1 MVGDSL
7 YRSSSFRL
15 SDGRR
20 GLDDSCIRRLRSVLL
35 SRLDFWDNPGL
46 GVSRDFFCDAV
57 DSVVRLSG
65 LSNFLFCPSFQFA
78 GENTGYMSRIR
89 ILPEA
94 VANRIAAGEVVE
106 RPASVVKELLENALD
121 AGAKTIRVEVEAG
134 GKRMIRIIDDGH
146 GMSHDDALLAFERH
160 ATSKLRSADDLLSI
174 PTLGFRGEALPTIAA
189 VSRLLLET
197 RAEEDAE
204 GTRVEFAGGKLV
216 NVKPAGLPAGTTVS
230 VADLFYSVPARR
242 KFLKSDTTELGHI
255 ASLVTHYALANPGR
269 QFVLTTPTQQIV
281 DCSPVERLA
290 ERVYQLFGKQSF
302 DELIEIPVVSAAFRA
317 AITEPEL
324 EPAEEK
330 ARLTVYGFTS
340 RPEIQ
345 RPNRNGIYIFVN
357 RRLVRD
363 RLILHAIHE
372 AYRNILPSNVF
383 PATLLFLEMPYD
395 EVDVN
400 VHPAKIEVRFRRS
413 QFVHDFTRDAI
424 RQALMS
430 ARPIASFAAAAAAS
444 GALQNANTS
453 AASLSNAPSMDP
465 TAPSIV
471 PRAII
476 PAMEEIGL
484 GSGVGSDGGFDLT
497 SAPLQPI
504 EQRFVFPAGPESLVE
519 SSAAFGAPSLAS
531 EPPAPNWAANFA
543 AGNGSAPAT
552 LPHPDQIADLKPLG
566 QVSSSFIVAVNG
578 EGLWLVDQ
586 HVAHE
591 RVLFEQHLEAR
602 RAGKVESQRML
613 MPMILELSPRQL
625 VIYEK
630 IAEELS
636 ANGFEVELM
645 GPRSVAI
652 QAAPAGI
659 TGSDAEKL
667 LTEILDGIERE
678 NAAISIETLQAKI
691 AASTACHAA
700 IKVNMP
706 LDQTKMEW
714 LLAALA
720 KTDCPMSCPHG
731 RPVVLRYSIKE
742 IEKAF
747 HRI

>member
-1 MVGDSL
+1 M
-7 YRSSSFRL
+7 
-15 SDGRR
+15 
-20 GLDDSCIRRLRSVLL
+20 SC
-35 SRLDFWDNPGL
+35 
-46 GVSRDFFCDAV
+46 
-57 DSVVRLSG
+57 
-65 LSNFLFCPSFQFA
+65 
-78 GENTGYMSRIR
+78 IR

-106 RPASVVKELLENALD
+106 RPASVAKELLENALD
-121 AGAKTIRVEVEAG
+121 AGAKTIRIEAEAG
-134 GKRMIRIIDDGH
+134 GKRMIRVIDDGY

-174 PTLGFRGEALPTIAA
+174 ATLGFRGEAMPTIAA

-197 RAEEDAE
+197 RVEEE
-204 GTRVEFAGGKLV
+204 PQGTRVEFAGGKLV
-216 NVKPAGLPAGTTVS
+216 GVKPAGLATGTTVS

-242 KFLKSDTTELGHI
+242 KFLKSETTELGHI
-255 ASLVTHYALANPGR
+255 ASLVTHYALANPGK
-269 QFVLTTPTQQIV
+269 QFVLTTPTQTII
-281 DCSPVERLA
+281 DCAPVERLA
-290 ERVYQLFGKQSF
+290 DRVYQLFGRQSL
-302 DELIEIPVVSAAFRA
+302 DELVEIPMVSAGFRA
-317 AITEPEL
+317 AVTEPEL
-324 EPAEEK
+324 EPEEEK
-330 ARLTVYGFTS
+330 ARISVFGFTS
-340 RPEIQ
+340 RPDVQ
-345 RPNRNGIYIFVN
+345 RPNRNGIYVFVN

-372 AYRNILPSNVF
+372 AYRNILPANVF

-424 RQALMS
+424 RQALMG
-430 ARPIASFAAAAAAS
+430 ARSIASFAAAAASPA
-444 GALQNANTS
+444 AN
-453 AASLSNAPSMDP
+453 AASPLSSTFGAFAVDAPG
-465 TAPSIV
+465 ASIV
-471 PRAII
+471 PRAMI

-497 SAPLQPI
+497 SAPLQPVP
-504 EQRFVFPAGPESLVE
+504 QRFSFEPGVAVGATSATVEGAEPKWAG
-519 SSAAFGAPSLAS
+519 
-531 EPPAPNWAANFA
+531 NFA
-543 AGNGSAPAT
+543 AASADAPAR
-552 LPHPDQIADLKPLG
+552 LPHPEEIADLKPLG

-613 MPMILELSPRQL
+613 MPIILELSPRQL

-630 IAEELS
+630 IAAELA
-636 ANGFEVELM
+636 ANGFEVEPM

-652 QAAPAGI
+652 QAVPAGVV
-659 TGSDAEKL
+659 GGDAEKL

-706 LDQTKMEW
+706 LDHTKMEW

-731 RPVVLRYSIKE
+731 RPVVLRYSVKE
-742 IEKAF
+742 IERAF
-747 HRI
+747 RRI

>member
-1 MVGDSL
+1 
-7 YRSSSFRL
+7 
-15 SDGRR
+15 
-20 GLDDSCIRRLRSVLL
+20 
-35 SRLDFWDNPGL
+35 
-46 GVSRDFFCDAV
+46 
-57 DSVVRLSG
+57 
-65 LSNFLFCPSFQFA
+65 
-78 GENTGYMSRIR
+78 MSRIR

-134 GKRMIRIIDDGH
+134 GKRMIRVIDDGH
-146 GMSHDDALLAFERH
+146 GMAHDDALLAFERH
-160 ATSKLRSADDLLSI
+160 ATSKLRSADDLMSI

-216 NVKPAGLPAGTTVS
+216 SVKPAGLPLGTTIS

-302 DELIEIPVVSAAFRA
+302 DELIEIPTVSAAFRA

-324 EPAEEK
+324 EQSEEK
-330 ARLTVYGFTS
+330 ARLTVFGFTS

-363 RLILHAIHE
+363 RLILHAINE
-372 AYRNILPSNVF
+372 AYRNIHPGSVF

-430 ARPIASFAAAAAAS
+430 ARPIASFAAAAAA
-444 GALQNANTS
+444 GTAPQNANANGAPLPVAATLDPSATS
-453 AASLSNAPSMDP
+453 V
-465 TAPSIV
+465 V

-497 SAPLQPI
+497 AAPLQPVA
-504 EQRFVFPAGPESLVE
+504 QRFAFESG
-519 SSAAFGAPSLAS
+519 AAYGAPALAS
-531 EPPAPNWAANFA
+531 EPSAPNWAANFA
-543 AGNGSAPAT
+543 GGNGSAPAT
-552 LPHPDQIADLKPLG
+552 LPHPEQIADLKPLG

-652 QAAPAGI
+652 QAAPAGV
-659 TGSDAEKL
+659 TGSDAEQL

-731 RPVVLRYSIKE
+731 RPVVLRYSVKE
-742 IEKAF
+742 IERAF

>member
-1 MVGDSL
+1 
-7 YRSSSFRL
+7 
-15 SDGRR
+15 
-20 GLDDSCIRRLRSVLL
+20 
-35 SRLDFWDNPGL
+35 
-46 GVSRDFFCDAV
+46 
-57 DSVVRLSG
+57 
-65 LSNFLFCPSFQFA
+65 
-78 GENTGYMSRIR
+78 MSRIR

-94 VANRIAAGEVVE
+94 VANKIAAGEVVE

-121 AGAKTIRVEVEAG
+121 AGAKTIRIETEVG
-134 GKRMIRIIDDGH
+134 GKRMIRVIDDGH
-146 GMSHDDALLAFERH
+146 GMIHDDALLAFERH

-174 PTLGFRGEALPTIAA
+174 STLGFRGEALPTIAA

-197 RAEEDAE
+197 RDESEAE
-204 GTRVEFAGGKLV
+204 GTRLEFAGGKLV
-216 NVKPAGLPAGTTVS
+216 SVKPAGLPAGTTIS
-230 VADLFYSVPARR
+230 VADLFYCVPARK

-255 ASLVTHYALANPGR
+255 ASLVTHYALANPDKH
-269 QFVLTTPTQQIV
+269 FVLTTPTQEIIN
-281 DCSPVERLA
+281 SPPAEKLA
-290 ERVYQLFGKQSF
+290 DRIYQLFGRQSME
-302 DELIEIPVVSAAFRA
+302 ELVEILPTSVPFRA

-324 EPAEEK
+324 EAGEES
-330 ARLTVYGFTS
+330 ATLTVRGFTS
-340 RPEIQ
+340 RPDVQ

-372 AYRNILPSNVF
+372 AYRNILPPTVF

-413 QFVHDFTRDAI
+413 QFVHDFARDSL

-430 ARPIASFAAAAAAS
+430 VRPVPSFAAAASAS
-444 GALQNANTS
+444 SQGLSASHANALDSGS
-453 AASLSNAPSMDP
+453 AA
-465 TAPSIV
+465 TAAIGV

-476 PAMEEIGL
+476 PAMEEIGV

-497 SAPLQPI
+497 SDALRPV
-504 EQRFVFPAGPESLVE
+504 EQRFAFPAGLESPIASGLA
-519 SSAAFGAPSLAS
+519 SAAVAAAQALTSSNWAGNLA
-531 EPPAPNWAANFA
+531 APNA
-543 AGNGSAPAT
+543 SAPAT
-552 LPHPDQIADLKPLG
+552 LPRPEQIADLKPLG

-602 RAGKVESQRML
+602 RAGKVEAQRML
-613 MPMILELSPRQL
+613 MPMVIELSPRQI
-625 VIYEK
+625 VIFEK
-630 IAEELS
+630 IAEELN
-636 ANGFEVELM
+636 ANGFEVEPM

-652 QAAPAGI
+652 QAVPAGVAAP
-659 TGSDAEKL
+659 DAEKL

-678 NAAISIETLQAKI
+678 NAAISIDTLQAKI

-714 LLAALA
+714 LLGALA

-731 RPVVLRYSIKE
+731 RPVVLRYSVKE